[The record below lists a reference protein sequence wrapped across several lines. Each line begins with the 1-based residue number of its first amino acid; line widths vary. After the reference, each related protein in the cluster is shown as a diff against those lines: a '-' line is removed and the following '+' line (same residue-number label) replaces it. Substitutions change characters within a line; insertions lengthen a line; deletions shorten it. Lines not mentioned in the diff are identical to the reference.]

1 MLMDEWSQERY
12 RAEPV
17 PGAANL
23 AVTSGQHRQVA
34 EARQTICRWSKR
46 IHPSVKRLFVY
57 RSCHI
62 KWDNIMVN
70 MFPYIKTKTLRYW
83 QCKQA
88 TFTLHSLFVSSVYSL
103 YDIYF
108 YIQVLRL
115 RNLFDCRWK
124 LYLFG
129 FGIKVRLFPPTL
141 SFTECTCQ
149 VYGKP
154 NISLWAEA
162 RWGKHHSLCIQ
173 QINHRSK
180 VIFCTHADWW
190 SASAIFS
197 ER

>member
-1 MLMDEWSQERY
+1 MKRLCQDLRRVHIDIPHWQVKRSAFHAHGWVKPRTLY
-12 RAEPV
+12 RAERV

-46 IHPSVKRLFVY
+46 IHPAVKCLFVY

-62 KWDNIMVN
+62 LKWDNIMVN

-83 QCKQA
+83 QWKQA
-88 TFTLHSLFVSSVYSL
+88 TFTLHSLFVSSVYAL

-108 YIQVLRL
+108 YIQVLRF

-129 FGIKVRLFPPTL
+129 FDIKVRLFPPTFFYWMYL
-141 SFTECTCQ
+141 S
-149 VYGKP
+149 G
-154 NISLWAEA
+154 LW
-162 RWGKHHSLCIQ
+162 
-173 QINHRSK
+173 
-180 VIFCTHADWW
+180 
-190 SASAIFS
+190 
-197 ER
+197 